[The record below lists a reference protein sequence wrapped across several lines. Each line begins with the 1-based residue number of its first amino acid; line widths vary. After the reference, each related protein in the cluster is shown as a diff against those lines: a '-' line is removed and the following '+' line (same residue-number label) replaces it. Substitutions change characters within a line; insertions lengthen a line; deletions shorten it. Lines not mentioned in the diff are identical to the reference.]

1 MSMRIK
7 DVRNRKIDL
16 LLITPSSDYKK
27 RRRELMGRRIEED
40 IVVQNSPAPG
50 IGYLIAVAKQ
60 NNAKVKYIDMIAE
73 YTSIEQLLRYIREQ
87 KPALVGFTSMTV
99 QINDAG
105 AIAKEIK
112 KQFPE
117 VSICIGGIH
126 PTVMPK
132 ETLEEFDG
140 FDFVVCGEGEYVMTK
155 VLDALKNG
163 SNIEEI
169 KGVITREKE
178 DCSFDLIEDLDALP
192 FPAWEELN
200 LDRYTGVFPHRR
212 KLELPMCTSRGCPN
226 SCIFCVQQYGRR
238 RRQRSVASVI
248 SEIERN
254 ISDFGCDAIAFI
266 DDTFLI
272 DVKWGYELFNTMIER
287 GINKKITWACEF
299 RVDAASPELLRL
311 MKKAG
316 CYYIFFGIESANEN
330 ILKTVKK
337 NLNIDQVKNT
347 VKWCQDVG
355 IVPCGSIIIG
365 LPGETEETVTESI
378 KFAQGLNLYS
388 ITFPMAVP
396 FPGTVLRDLALKREY
411 GLKILTNNWSDYGKQ
426 YPGVMDS
433 DHLSMGRLK
442 ELQDFAYKCLPKK
455 KINVYIAKM
464 EKGQIVRGS
473 QTHVH

>member
-1 MSMRIK
+1 M
-7 DVRNRKIDL
+7 
-16 LLITPSSDYKK
+16 
-27 RRRELMGRRIEED
+27 
-40 IVVQNSPAPG
+40 NS
-50 IGYLIAVAKQ
+50 
-60 NNAKVKYIDMIAE
+60 
-73 YTSIEQLLRYIREQ
+73 
-87 KPALVGFTSMTV
+87 F
-99 QINDAG
+99 
-105 AIAKEIK
+105 
-112 KQFPE
+112 
-117 VSICIGGIH
+117 
-126 PTVMPK
+126 
-132 ETLEEFDG
+132 
-140 FDFVVCGEGEYVMTK
+140 
-155 VLDALKNG
+155 
-163 SNIEEI
+163 
-169 KGVITREKE
+169 
-178 DCSFDLIEDLDALP
+178 
-192 FPAWEELN
+192 LN
-200 LDRYTGVFPHRR
+200 
-212 KLELPMCTSRGCPN
+212 
-226 SCIFCVQQYGRR
+226 
-238 RRQRSVASVI
+238 
-248 SEIERN
+248 
-254 ISDFGCDAIAFI
+254 
-266 DDTFLI
+266 
-272 DVKWGYELFNTMIER
+272 
-287 GINKKITWACEF
+287 
-299 RVDAASPELLRL
+299 
-311 MKKAG
+311 
-316 CYYIFFGIESANEN
+316 IFFGIESANEN